1 MDMSAYLGLAD
12 LDEAQLQKLNQLEQ
26 DLGAVILAI
35 KPTIPIAD
43 LTPDQVARLQA
54 AEREMGVILLACQKS

>member
-12 LDEAQLQKLNQLEQ
+12 LNEAQLRKINELEQ

-35 KPTIPIAD
+35 KLTAHVAD
-43 LTPDQVARLQA
+43 LTPDQVARLQT